1 MKKVLIIGDSHTAR
15 LQNNLNVTFSE
26 KCVWEHEKKIK
37 SNCIDNH
44 LNVLYEK
51 EITIY
56 FSYHKGKSAYKG
68 YAYDNDKYPCIHQ
81 LISDEFI
88 ILPWFGYID
97 VKQFLPM
104 KDKESPEIAAKRYVE
119 QTLLFFN
126 NNEIRFIEPMPQFIN
141 KLGTGSPNFS
151 FEERYPLYK
160 RFNIALN
167 EEIKKNNLKKPISL
181 ENILKTDRLNE
192 DKECDGCF
200 SCDSMVG
207 TPYKLDHPK
216 KIYFNMILD
225 GIIKELA

>member
-88 ILPWFGYID
+88 VLPWFGYID

-104 KDKESPEIAAKRYVE
+104 KDKKSPEIVAKKYVE
-119 QTLLFFN
+119 QLIKNTNKQEVKIVGYDKYGRWLGQIYLDGKS
-126 NNEIRFIEPMPQFIN
+126 ISDSLIE
-141 KLGTGSPNFS
+141 
-151 FEERYPLYK
+151 
-160 RFNIALN
+160 
-167 EEIKKNNLKKPISL
+167 NNLAGHYYGGKK
-181 ENILKTDRLNE
+181 K
-192 DKECDGCF
+192 
-200 SCDSMVG
+200 
-207 TPYKLDHPK
+207 
-216 KIYFNMILD
+216 
-225 GIIKELA
+225 